1 MLLSLGSANHD
12 PDRYERPDRLDL
24 RRRESTHLSLGHG
37 IHYCVGAPLARME
50 TGIAIA
56 TLLRRFPD
64 LALDV
69 PRDTLR
75 RRPSIRARGLL
86 ALPVRF

>member
-1 MLLSLGSANHD
+1 
-12 PDRYERPDRLDL
+12 
-24 RRRESTHLSLGHG
+24 
-37 IHYCVGAPLARME
+37 ME